1 MTTQWV
7 LRLPAEQ
14 SKSLSSLR
22 LEKQIQAS
30 TLDQEIWL
38 RGSMLDENLTRT
50 LRSIP
55 DSELFDLQKDAQLIP
70 AGRHVPLGYLPDTEW
85 LPLPEWLT
93 VQLQAPALA
102 GKTDDRISFELV
114 RSQQNL
120 KANVLLTT
128 LVNLKK
134 LVDCDSQIRL
144 KPLQYAVDSQQRT
157 IIRGAPLPSIEG
169 SFFCEQKGIAVAA
182 GWVWSPQVDVDVLH
196 SLFKLNPGDVVLLHA
211 DQSRE
216 FIGADQFTPLTRSS
230 VRLTL
235 QRFDNTSS
243 SDPV

>member
-14 SKSLSSLR
+14 LKSLSSLR

-30 TLDQEIWL
+30 ALDQEIWL
-38 RGSMLDENLTRT
+38 RGSTLDENLTRT

-55 DSELFDLQKDAQLIP
+55 DSEFFDLQKDAQLIP
-70 AGRHVPLGYLPDTEW
+70 AGRHVPLGYLPETEW

-102 GKTDDRISFELV
+102 GKTEERLSFELV

-120 KANVLLTT
+120 TANVLLTT
-128 LVNLKK
+128 LVRLKK

-144 KPLQYAVDSQQRT
+144 KSLLYAVDSQQRT
-157 IIRGAPLPSIEG
+157 IIRGSPLPSVEG
-169 SFFCEQKGIAVAA
+169 SFFCEQNGIAVAA
-182 GWVWSPQVDVDVLH
+182 GWAWSPKVDVDVLQ

-216 FIGADQFTPLTRSS
+216 LILADQFTPLTRSS
-230 VRLTL
+230 VRWTL
-235 QRFDNTSS
+235 QQFEKNTPP
-243 SDPV
+243 DPV

>member
-14 SKSLSSLR
+14 LKSLSSLR

-30 TLDQEIWL
+30 ALDQEIWL
-38 RGSMLDENLTRT
+38 RGSTLDENLTRT

-70 AGRHVPLGYLPDTEW
+70 AGRHVPLGYLPETEW
-85 LPLPEWLT
+85 LPLPEWFT

-216 FIGADQFTPLTRSS
+216 FIRADQFTPLTRSS